1 MKPRVLMTTTAYPP
15 STGGVQGYL
24 ADLRGHLESFE
35 ADVVS
40 LWLRHRTDWLLG
52 TTVRL
57 AETDGAEVAPGVRTL
72 GWSAATRVRMAPWV
86 LGYYGLVP
94 IAARRIARLMVP
106 ELERMVDPGCS
117 LIHNH
122 RIGREFLAQASLTV
136 ARRRGL
142 PFVLSPYHHPRW
154 RGPRYAGWIS
164 VYRAADAVLTLTR
177 AEKDELE
184 RLGVSPERLHVIGGG
199 TEPPLPADAER
210 FRARYGARNPIVL
223 FLGQLYRYK
232 GVAELT
238 AAAESL
244 NANGARLDVVF
255 LGPETPFSRE
265 FFKKRRPSWL
275 HVLGRVDEQTKWDA
289 IEAATVVCLPSSQ
302 ESFGRVYLEGW
313 SKGKPV
319 IGCRIPAVSEV
330 VEDGRTGL
338 LVEPGSAPALARA
351 LERLL
356 DDPVLAGRLG
366 ERGRQEL
373 ETRFTWRAVADRVE
387 SVYDALLQAR
397 PAQDTASRTQ
407 NSRLRS
413 FLK

>member
-1 MKPRVLMTTTAYPP
+1 
-15 STGGVQGYL
+15 
-24 ADLRGHLESFE
+24 
-35 ADVVS
+35 
-40 LWLRHRTDWLLG
+40 
-52 TTVRL
+52 
-57 AETDGAEVAPGVRTL
+57 
-72 GWSAATRVRMAPWV
+72 
-86 LGYYGLVP
+86 
-94 IAARRIARLMVP
+94 
-106 ELERMVDPGCS
+106 
-117 LIHNH
+117 
-122 RIGREFLAQASLTV
+122 LTI

-164 VYRAADAVLTLTR
+164 VYRAADAVLTLTG
-177 AEKDELE
+177 AEKEELE

-199 TEPPLPADAER
+199 AEPPLPADAER
-210 FRARYGARNPIVL
+210 FRARYGTRNPIVL

-238 AAAESL
+238 AAAEAL
-244 NANGARLDVVF
+244 NANGVRLDVVF
-255 LGPETPFSRE
+255 LGPETPFSRD
-265 FFKKRRPSWL
+265 FFKRRRPSWL

-289 IEAATVVCLPSSQ
+289 IEASTVVCLPSSQ

-313 SKGKPV
+313 SKGRPV

-330 VEDGRTGL
+330 VEDGQTGL
-338 LVEPGSAPALARA
+338 LVEPGSAPELARA

-356 DDPVLAGRLG
+356 DDPVLARQLG
-366 ERGRQEL
+366 ERGRREL

-397 PAQDTASRTQ
+397 PAQDSPSRTQ